1 MKLKRKR
8 PFDDWCEGNMKFPHI
23 SVKEFLGNA
32 HGIVNKTSIVPLVI
46 NAIIISIFQMKNC
59 TNKIREEK
67 KRNKIKYKIKINKL
81 FLFYLFNY
89 IKIYNFITNFNY
101 I

>member
-1 MKLKRKR
+1 
-8 PFDDWCEGNMKFPHI
+8 
-23 SVKEFLGNA
+23 
-32 HGIVNKTSIVPLVI
+32 
-46 NAIIISIFQMKNC
+46 MKNC